1 MVSKKAVYG
10 SAFTWRVDAEHGDEE
25 VVVARVDGVGKGKS
39 LVDLNGLASGAN
51 WVEDEEEGVPMS
63 NERLSQL

>member
-1 MVSKKAVYG
+1 MAARRKSV
-10 SAFTWRVDAEHGDEE
+10 TWRVDAEHGDEE

-51 WVEDEEEGVPMS
+51 WVEDVEEGVSTWIKGSMQS
-63 NERLSQL
+63 VTL